1 MVEVDGGVDESLA
14 GEIVH
19 LLIHLVLS
27 HFSHVKVVDL
37 LTRYPAV
44 PKAAPDGGEDAEGS
58 GTGGGRSLLR
68 RSLEEPREGLDVSDW
83 ERLEEVF
90 PHRRLVEAGQT

>member
-1 MVEVDGGVDESLA
+1 MVEVDGGVDVSLA
-14 GEIVH
+14 GEEIH
-19 LLIHLVLS
+19 ALIHLGLS
-27 HFSHVKVVDL
+27 HLVHVSVVNL
-37 LTRYPAV
+37 LPGDSVV
-44 PKAAPDGGEDAEGS
+44 PEAAPDGGEDAEGS

-68 RSLEEPREGLDVSDW
+68 RGLEEPREGLDVSDW